1 MSASLRNLRPKRNAD
16 RAPLRAIRFLV
27 GAGLRGAG
35 LALLAG
41 VLIAGVA
48 RADVYKYQDG
58 NGVTHL
64 TNVPEEASRGPYEL
78 WKKSEATKP
87 KGWQD
92 GYRRLPRLDRQS
104 YADTV
109 ARFSGLYGV
118 DPTLVRAVIHAESAF
133 RPEAVS
139 PKGAGGLMQLMPAT
153 AQRFDVND
161 RFDPEQNIAGG
172 VAYLALLL
180 DLFEGDRELAVAAY
194 NAGENAVA
202 RYEGIPPYEE
212 TRTYV
217 KRVMQLQ
224 AAYAGNG

>member
-1 MSASLRNLRPKRNAD
+1 MPVLSFMPVSLRNLRPNRNAG
-16 RAPLRAIRFLV
+16 RRTAC
-27 GAGLRGAG
+27 
-35 LALLAG
+35 LALLG
-41 VLIAGVA
+41 GLLVHGPVL
-48 RADVYKYQDG
+48 ADVYKYQDG

-92 GYRRLPRLDRQS
+92 GYRALPRLDRQS
-104 YADTV
+104 YAETV

-133 RPEAVS
+133 RPDAVS

-153 AQRFDVND
+153 AQRFDVSD

-180 DLFEGDRELAVAAY
+180 DLFDGDRQLAVAAY

-202 RYEGIPPYEE
+202 RYDGIPPYEE
-212 TRTYV
+212 TQTYV